1 MYKKVN
7 ALLKKVKKN
16 FDVKTLLFIIAL
28 LFLYYIY
35 INYLDEGFESSCDNL
50 NEDIKD
56 DKKLVLFYANWC
68 GHCKNIKPVWDETA
82 SEINTDNNN
91 KMLKLNV
98 GDGKPEQKEMMEK
111 YNISGFPTIIMFEN
125 GENKGVLEKRD
136 KNSFLEY
143 FN

>member
-7 ALLKKVKKN
+7 VVLKKVKKN

-35 INYLDEGFESSCDNL
+35 TNYLDEGFESSCENL

-56 DKKLVLFYANWC
+56 NRKLVLFYANWC

-98 GDGKPEQKEMMEK
+98 GDGKPEQKEMMKK
-111 YNISGFPTIIMFEN
+111 YNINGFPTIIMFEN

-136 KNSFLEY
+136 KKSFLEY